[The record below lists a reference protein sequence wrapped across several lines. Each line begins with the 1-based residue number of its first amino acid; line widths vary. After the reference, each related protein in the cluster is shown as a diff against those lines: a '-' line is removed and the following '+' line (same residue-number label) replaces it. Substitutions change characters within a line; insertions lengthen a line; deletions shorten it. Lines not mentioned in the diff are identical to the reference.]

1 MICVLDEIP
10 LTVRSAVD
18 QLTAGSS
25 ELTIHPTITC
35 FSGPRLCKRFVV
47 LIDDVSR
54 HPEDNGIVYTVESDL
69 KNINTRFVKV
79 LIISRKSRLKVYDAN
94 LYTYWSSLFYQLH
107 LALNFDHTSKF

>member
-10 LTVRSAVD
+10 PTVRAAVE

-47 LIDDVSR
+47 LMNDVSR
-54 HPEDNGIVYTVESDL
+54 HPEDNGIVYTVE
-69 KNINTRFVKV
+69 KWFEEHKYPFRKGINYF
-79 LIISRKSRLKVYDAN
+79 
-94 LYTYWSSLFYQLH
+94 
-107 LALNFDHTSKF
+107 